1 MRIGPAFSLSL
12 FLATGLYAQGRVN
25 QSVVNPAGG
34 VGTPGITRTFGSV
47 VNPASG
53 GGIIPGNWGFGNFGF
68 GRGNFGRGNRGGLYA
83 YPIYIGGYGGS
94 YISGYGDS
102 SESAPPPAPPPSNNV
117 IVVVPQQSQSAP
129 PVVVNN
135 NYGVPM
141 PPNAVMGGPP
151 QPSEEEDAGSAPA
164 HYLIALKDH
173 TIFAATAYW
182 VDGDTLHYFT
192 AGNVHNQASLTL
204 VDREFTKRLNK
215 EQGLDVNI
223 PAPAK

>member
-1 MRIGPAFSLSL
+1 MRIGPAFLFSLS
-12 FLATGLYAQGRVN
+12 LATGLYAQGRVN
-25 QSVVNPAGG
+25 QSVVHPAGG

-53 GGIIPGNWGFGNFGF
+53 GGIIPGSWVGGSWW
-68 GRGNFGRGNRGGLYA
+68 GRGNRGGLYA
-83 YPIYIGGYGGS
+83 FPVYIGGYGGS

-102 SESAPPPAPPPSNNV
+102 SESAPPQPPPSNNV
-117 IVVVPQQSQSAP
+117 TVVVPQQSQSAP

-151 QPSEEEDAGSAPA
+151 QTEPEDAASEPA

-204 VDREFTKRLNK
+204 VDRDFTKRLNQ

-223 PAPAK
+223 PAPKK